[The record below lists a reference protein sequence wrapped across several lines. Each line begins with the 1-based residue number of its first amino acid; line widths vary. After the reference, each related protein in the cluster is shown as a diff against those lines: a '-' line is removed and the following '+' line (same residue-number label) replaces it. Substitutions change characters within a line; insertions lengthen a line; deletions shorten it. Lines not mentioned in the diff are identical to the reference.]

1 MGIPR
6 YAVSSVALWLALSPA
21 WAQAPP
27 ATEQTEALD
36 EIVVSGE
43 YPGPGLWK
51 VTRADDAGHVMWIV
65 GEPPP
70 LPKRMKWKSKDV
82 EAVALSAQE
91 ILLDSAVRMDAD
103 EKIGFFRGITL
114 VPAIL
119 EARRNPGDAKL
130 KDLVTTPAGCT
141 IDGILELEDGGLRVT
156 LIKAVVR
163 ATQRARELLES

>member
-6 YAVSSVALWLALSPA
+6 YAVSSVALWLALTTA
-21 WAQAPP
+21 WAQTPA
-27 ATEQTEALD
+27 ATEPTEALD
-36 EIVVSGE
+36 EVLVSGE

-103 EKIGFFRGITL
+103 EKIGFFRGMTL
-114 VPAIL
+114 LPAML
-119 EARRNPGDAKL
+119 EARRNPR
-130 KDLVTTPAGCT
+130 TPNWKTCSRHSTRAGSCRRSST
-141 IDGILELEDGGLRVT
+141 SVV
-156 LIKAVVR
+156 KAVSK
-163 ATQRARELLES
+163 AGARCLRRSSCARPPSTT